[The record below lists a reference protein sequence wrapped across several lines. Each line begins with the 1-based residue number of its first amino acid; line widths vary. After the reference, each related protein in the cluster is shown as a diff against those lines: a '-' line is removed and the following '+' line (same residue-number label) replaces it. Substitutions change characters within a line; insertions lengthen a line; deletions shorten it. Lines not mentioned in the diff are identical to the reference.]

1 MTDQTR
7 MPDRTLSEFT
17 AQLASASP
25 APGGGGAAALTGA
38 LAASLAAMAANVT
51 AANPC
56 YAERTDALTPLAA
69 ACDAQRT
76 ALLTLIDADAAGFL
90 PLQRAYAIP
99 KADPERA
106 AALAVA
112 ARTACQAPLDMLA
125 HCEQVA
131 LLLAAALEAA
141 SPLLRSDV
149 GCAAAMCRAAPAC
162 SRPLTAPRPRR
173 APSGCVRPW
182 CSAARGPW
190 RRYSPRCAGRA
201 DPWRTP

>member
-1 MTDQTR
+1 MT
-7 MPDRTLSEFT
+7 DRTLSEFT

-51 AANPC
+51 AANPR
-56 YAERTDALTPLAA
+56 YAERTDALATLAA

-99 KADPERA
+99 KTDPERA
-106 AALAVA
+106 AALADA

-131 LLLAAALEAA
+131 LLLAAVLEAA
-141 SPLLRSDV
+141 MQDSAMLQSNRAAAE
-149 GCAAAMCRAAPAC
+149 AAAMNVFVNTGLLAPAD
-162 SRPLTAPRPRR
+162 R
-173 APSGCVRPW
+173 AETEARAEHLRATVVQCCARTVEAVF
-182 CSAARGPW
+182 AALRGE
-190 RRYSPRCAGRA
+190 G
-201 DPWRTP
+201 